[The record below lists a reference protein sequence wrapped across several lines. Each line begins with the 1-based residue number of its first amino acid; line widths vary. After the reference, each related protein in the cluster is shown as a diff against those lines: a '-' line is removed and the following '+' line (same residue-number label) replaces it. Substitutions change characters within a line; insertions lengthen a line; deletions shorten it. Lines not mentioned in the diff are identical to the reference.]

1 MLKSQLST
9 SVISA
14 KVINESIRQL
24 FLFKHVWY
32 SARHNCFEAFQIGIR
47 DSWCRYNK
55 FLGPILS
62 FFLHLLILD
71 VLWLINRLYS
81 CLGNVT

>member
-9 SVISA
+9 SVIFA

-62 FFLHLLILD
+62 FFFASAITRCVVVDQQTLQLF
-71 VLWLINRLYS
+71 W
-81 CLGNVT
+81 